1 MSDPKKNSY
10 YEDRIREMSG
20 GSIDLS
26 SYVTLSF
33 LQTGY
38 TDTTTTQ
45 NNLNTAISNLSSV
58 YLSQA
63 NASTNYLSQANAS
76 TNYLTK
82 TAATLLYAPIGSGSG
97 SGNPNISF
105 GSVNLSNFATSKS
118 IS

>member
-63 NASTNYLSQANAS
+63 NASTNYL
-76 TNYLTK
+76 TK